1 MECETV
7 NERTVAGNYSE
18 DFCAR
23 GDAMDSSDGFCNVEG
38 KRTSHPPA
46 QYSDPSTIVPPKSL
60 PELIERLHDI
70 FANEDISIEYVQKLM
85 ASYKSNPREWKKF
98 AKFDKH
104 RYTRNLV
111 DEGNGKFNLMILCWN
126 EAQGSSIHSH
136 ANSHCFLKVL
146 DGSVKEEMF
155 YWPGNTDQAEAMDED
170 GGERKEGRSE
180 NNDENSG
187 MQKWA
192 DNQLMRNECGYI
204 NDDIGLH
211 RVENPSHID
220 KAVTLHLYSPPFDE
234 CECFDQ
240 RTGKQTTSK
249 VTFWSKYGKRTP
261 FGRHPNRQ
269 ISCSTEAENN

>member
-1 MECETV
+1 MECVSANQRAPV
-7 NERTVAGNYSE
+7 NYGVDLCDEM
-18 DFCAR
+18 
-23 GDAMDSSDGFCNVEG
+23 DAMKISNGGHKEG
-38 KRTSHPPA
+38 KSTSCPPEK
-46 QYSDPSTIVPPKSL
+46 YSDPSTIVPPESL
-60 PELIERLHDI
+60 PELVERLHDI
-70 FANEDISIEYVQKLM
+70 FESEDISVEYVQKLM

-146 DGSVKEEMF
+146 DGTVKEEMF
-155 YWPGNTDQAEAMDED
+155 YWPNSSGNTGSGD
-170 GGERKEGRSE
+170 GKDGDDVVETDRDSNG
-180 NNDENSG
+180 G

-192 DNQLMRNECGYI
+192 DNQLMKNECGYI

-240 RTGKQTTSK
+240 RTGKPTTAK
-249 VTFWSKYGKRTP
+249 VTFWSKFGKRTP
-261 FGRHPNRQ
+261 YGRHSNGQ
-269 ISCSTEAENN
+269 TTSTGEAENN